1 MATNANLV
9 AELDLLMKEYVQE
22 VQDAVDDSAKEAAE
36 VTAETLRENS
46 PKREKGKGRGAYA
59 RGWKVKKRYDANL
72 VSYVVYNGKSPG
84 LTHVLEHGHVARNQ
98 FGTYGRVRAI
108 PHIGSAADAGIQRFQ
123 LGVKARL
130 RRL

>member
-1 MATNANLV
+1 MGTNLV

-22 VQDAVDDSAKEAAE
+22 VQDAVDDAAKEAAE
-36 VTAETLRENS
+36 LTAKELRASS
-46 PKREKGKGRGAYA
+46 PKRKKGKGRGAYA

-72 VSYVVYNGKSPG
+72 VSFVVYNGKNPG

-108 PHIGSAADAGIQRFQ
+108 PHIGQAADAGIQRFQ